1 VGRTE
6 SKPGRPRAHKPM
18 RSIARY
24 TDEADSL
31 LTHLHRPR
39 GHGGMLTAKCTAILT
54 MYAKRLE
61 GEARDYPDQG
71 LPRALRHVETMI
83 PKAIE
88 FFQQNRREKGFRWLG
103 FIQGV
108 LWTEGIYTVKQ
119 MKDHNRPDGQRKK
132 QE

>member
-1 VGRTE
+1 MLNA
-6 SKPGRPRAHKPM
+6 K
-18 RSIARY
+18 SI
-24 TDEADSL
+24 
-31 LTHLHRPR
+31 
-39 GHGGMLTAKCTAILT
+39 AILT
-54 MYAKRLE
+54 MYAKRLQRE
-61 GEARDYPDQG
+61 EASGPDK
-71 LPRALRHVETMI
+71 LLSRPMRHIGTMI

-108 LWTEGIYTVKQ
+108 LWTEGIYAINE